1 MKIIALLV
9 SSLRSKLLIM
19 FILLTVFPL
28 IFVGMISYGKSEKL
42 ISENAFTAAELQ
54 AAQLSQEIDVIFQDA
69 LRFTEIGKQE
79 DTMRFLNRTGVDTYE
94 EAKTILSLFA
104 FYREIIP
111 SSKNILD
118 VSITN
123 HEGKTISESKGVFKK
138 DQSELVNLVEK
149 EVNGTSND
157 IKIETIIVNNIP
169 VISITR
175 PIIWDITYEV
185 IGYITILLDSTVV
198 QEKVENALI
207 GTTGSFFIT
216 SSADEQFI
224 FPYMSDSFSSSKNDN
239 SSLKI
244 ASFQE
249 DFSDRSIF
257 TVSHTSDVTGWNIV
271 GAAPKKEIMKDANDI
286 RSLIIVSVL
295 SSIMFTITLYYFISS
310 RLIRPIRNLKE
321 KMKQASLGDLDV
333 KVISES
339 SDEIADLG
347 ISFNRMITKIKSL
360 LQNSIDEEK
369 KLKIAELRALQAQIN
384 PHFLYNT
391 LDTIIWSAEANKGKD
406 VINITKALSHFF
418 RISLS
423 KGRDLITIEEEVKH
437 VENYLIIQKNRYRD
451 ILDVTI
457 TINEEILN
465 FIILKLTLQPLVE
478 NAIYHGIKN
487 KRRKGHVQIDADY
500 DSNGHICF
508 CILDNGIG
516 IKEEDLLNIRDHLDK
531 GQTLNK
537 ADGGFGMY
545 NIQERTKLFYG
556 EPFGLTID
564 SIYGTGTTVC
574 LTIPA
579 KR

>member
-19 FILLTVFPL
+19 FILLTVIPL
-28 IFVGMISYGKSEKL
+28 IFVGMISYNKSEKL

-79 DTMRFLNRTGVDTYE
+79 DTMRFLIRTGMDTYE

-157 IKIETIIVNNIP
+157 IKIDTITINNIP

-185 IGYITILLDSTVV
+185 IGYITILLDSAVV

-216 SSADEQFI
+216 SSEDEKFI
-224 FPYMSDSFSSSKNDN
+224 FPNMNDSSSSSKNDN

-249 DFSDRSIF
+249 DSSDRSIF

-286 RSLIIVSVL
+286 RSLIVVSVL
-295 SSIMFTITLYYFISS
+295 SSIIFTITLYYFISS

-333 KVISES
+333 KVTSES

-423 KGRDLITIEEEVKH
+423 KGKDLITIEEEVKH
-437 VENYLIIQKNRYRD
+437 IEN
-451 ILDVTI
+451 
-457 TINEEILN
+457 
-465 FIILKLTLQPLVE
+465 
-478 NAIYHGIKN
+478 
-487 KRRKGHVQIDADY
+487 
-500 DSNGHICF
+500 
-508 CILDNGIG
+508 
-516 IKEEDLLNIRDHLDK
+516 
-531 GQTLNK
+531 
-537 ADGGFGMY
+537 
-545 NIQERTKLFYG
+545 
-556 EPFGLTID
+556 
-564 SIYGTGTTVC
+564 
-574 LTIPA
+574 
-579 KR
+579 